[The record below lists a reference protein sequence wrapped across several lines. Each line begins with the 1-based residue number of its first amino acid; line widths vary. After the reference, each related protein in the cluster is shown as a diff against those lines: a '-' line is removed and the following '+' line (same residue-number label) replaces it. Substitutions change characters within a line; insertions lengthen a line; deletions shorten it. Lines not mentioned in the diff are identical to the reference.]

1 MKVNPHGYPS
11 FLKTYLGEAHYQER
25 IKIPGDFVKA
35 HKKNLSERS
44 WALKTE
50 GESPW
55 YIRIIRRGRK
65 YFFRRADWVEFSKHH
80 DLHYG
85 DHMMFFLVGNS
96 EFEVLFYSQT
106 TCCEIPPPQ
115 PDEHTA
121 TVSSE
126 ETEAS
131 RNAKKQ
137 KRKPIIGAEYE
148 ARKKAKG
155 SSGIIQFHSRVKRFD
170 PGHKDKT
177 VKVEIISSTES
188 ERDEEEE
195 ESPDSDSESEK
206 EAAEGVRK
214 ARGNI
219 FSTLNLNDK
228 QPSFE
233 TIVQKSHE
241 FFMTVPMVFARHTGI
256 LHEKMIKLRYG
267 NAMPEKMVI
276 ASSGDRVRLIY
287 GWKSFREANKIENG
301 DRCSFT
307 LLNPHT
313 KETMVLLVKKLPKRG
328 MN

>member
-1 MKVNPHGYPS
+1 MKVNPYPS
-11 FLKTYLGEAHYQER
+11 FLKTYLGEAHYQQR

-50 GESPW
+50 G
-55 YIRIIRRGRK
+55 
-65 YFFRRADWVEFSKHH
+65 
-80 DLHYG
+80 
-85 DHMMFFLVGNS
+85 NS
-96 EFEVLFYSQT
+96 EFEVLLYSQT
-106 TCCEIPPPQ
+106 TCCEISPPQ

-121 TVSSE
+121 TESSE

-131 RNAKKQ
+131 GNAKKQ
-137 KRKPIIGAEYE
+137 KRKPIICGEYE

-155 SSGIIQFHSRVKRFD
+155 SAD
-170 PGHKDKT
+170 TGHKNKT

-195 ESPDSDSESEK
+195 SPDSESEK

-214 ARGNI
+214 ARGSI

-233 TIVQKSHE
+233 IIVQKSHE
-241 FFMTVPMVFARHTGI
+241 FFMTVPIVFARHTGI
-256 LHEKMIKLRYG
+256 LHEKMIKLSYENG
-267 NAMPEKMVI
+267 MPQKMAI
-276 ASSGDRVRLIY
+276 ASSGDRVRLIN
-287 GWKSFREANKIENG
+287 GWKSFCEANKIENG
-301 DRCSFT
+301 NRCSFT

-313 KETMVLLVKKLPKRG
+313 TETMVLLVKKLPKLG

>member
-25 IKIPGDFVKA
+25 IKISGDFVKA

-155 SSGIIQFHSRVKRFD
+155 SSGIIQFHSRVKRFGR
-170 PGHKDKT
+170 P
-177 VKVEIISSTES
+177 I
-188 ERDEEEE
+188 
-195 ESPDSDSESEK
+195 
-206 EAAEGVRK
+206 
-214 ARGNI
+214 
-219 FSTLNLNDK
+219 
-228 QPSFE
+228 
-233 TIVQKSHE
+233 
-241 FFMTVPMVFARHTGI
+241 TVPMVFARHTGI

>member
-11 FLKTYLGEAHYQER
+11 FLKTYLGEAHSQER

-44 WALKTE
+44 WVLKT
-50 GESPW
+50 GGSPW
-55 YIRIIRRGRK
+55 HMGIIRRGRK

-121 TVSSE
+121 TVLSE
-126 ETEAS
+126 ETDEAS
-131 RNAKKQ
+131 GNAKKQ
-137 KRKPIIGAEYE
+137 KRKPIICGEYD
-148 ARKKAKG
+148 ASKKAKG
-155 SSGIIQFHSRVKRFD
+155 SAD
-170 PGHKDKT
+170 PGHKNKT

-188 ERDEEEE
+188 ERDEEEY
-195 ESPDSDSESEK
+195 SPDSDSESEK

-214 ARGNI
+214 VKGSR
-219 FSTLNLNDK
+219 FSTLNLKDK

-233 TIVQKSHE
+233 IIVKKSHK
-241 FFMTVPMVFARHTGI
+241 FCMTVPMEFARYTGI
-256 LHEKMIKLRYG
+256 LHEKIIKLNCENG
-267 NAMPEKMVI
+267 TPQKMEI
-276 ASSGDRVRLIY
+276 ASSEKRVRLIY
-287 GWKSFREANKIENG
+287 GWKSFREANKIKNG

-307 LLNPHT
+307 LVNPHT
-313 KETMVLLVKKLPKRG
+313 TETMVLLVKKLPKRG